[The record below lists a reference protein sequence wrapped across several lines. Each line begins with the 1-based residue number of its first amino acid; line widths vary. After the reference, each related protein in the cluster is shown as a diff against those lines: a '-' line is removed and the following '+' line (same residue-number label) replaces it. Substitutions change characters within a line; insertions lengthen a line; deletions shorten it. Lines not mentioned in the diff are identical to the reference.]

1 MAIIKEEQIEEKK
14 SIIEASTN
22 NLVIASKEFSSTI
35 TKLTEIVTD
44 LKIVLNTT
52 GGETQIAKLNK
63 IDFEADV
70 NSLNELAIQKQN
82 IKVTILLHYA
92 KGDFYEKI
100 ETIQTAHSCCYVNPV
115 HAFYII
121 RTCN

>member
-82 IKVTILLHYA
+82 IKVTYHRQRENIKRWVLSLFQYSS
-92 KGDFYEKI
+92 FNY
-100 ETIQTAHSCCYVNPV
+100 
-115 HAFYII
+115 
-121 RTCN
+121 

>member
-14 SIIEASTN
+14 GIIEASTN
-22 NLVIASKEFSSTI
+22 NLVIASKEFSNTI

-63 IDFEADV
+63 IDFEADA
-70 NSLNELAIQKQN
+70 NSLNGLAIQKQN
-82 IKVTILLHYA
+82 IKVTYHRQRENIKRWVLSLFQYSS
-92 KGDFYEKI
+92 FN
-100 ETIQTAHSCCYVNPV
+100 C
-115 HAFYII
+115 
-121 RTCN
+121 